1 MAAIRRVCLF
11 VVAAR
16 HDLELA
22 VEVNAAVHTILCQ
35 SPARTFRSLPP
46 ASCQASPPPAM
57 FKFAL
62 ELFLLWPLRR
72 RCRPRHPSIWP
83 PLLGWPSLPSSG
95 ALCLPLFNLLILSL
109 FLFSLCSS
117 LLNSRRSSALAL
129 LICAPGG
136 LCNVHRCGS
145 GASDGECPHPGRSN
159 CRIFFCIG

>member
-1 MAAIRRVCLF
+1 M
-11 VVAAR
+11 
-16 HDLELA
+16 
-22 VEVNAAVHTILCQ
+22 EVNAAAHTILCQ

-83 PLLGWPSLPSSG
+83 PLLGWPSLPSG
-95 ALCLPLFNLLILSL
+95 ALCLPLFNLLFLSP
-109 FLFSLCSS
+109 FLSSICSS

-136 LCNVHRCGS
+136 LCIVHRCGS
-145 GASDGECPHPGRSN
+145 GASDGECPHLGRSN
-159 CRIFFCIG
+159 CRIFLYRLDIFRCMNDVDNKWLNKNA